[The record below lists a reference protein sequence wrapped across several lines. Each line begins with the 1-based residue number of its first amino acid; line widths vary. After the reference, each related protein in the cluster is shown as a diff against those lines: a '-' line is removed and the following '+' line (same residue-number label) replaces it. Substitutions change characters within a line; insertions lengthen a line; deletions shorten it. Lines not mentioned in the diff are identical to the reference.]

1 MSNVDVFK
9 EKNYCIVS
17 SFSEDIEFFV
27 QKVQLLK
34 NNGWLVKS
42 GITSSNSKLYQVL
55 IRDNS

>member
-17 SFSEDIEFFV
+17 AFSEDIELFV

-34 NNGWLVKS
+34 NDGWLVKS